1 MTSLTL
7 LRSIRTACF
16 AAVCC
21 VGFTT
26 STCSAD
32 ITFAVDFQ
40 ANENNGGVVASI
52 DDFASQDS
60 AIDLAASVNG
70 VLGDTFG
77 GFNGFND
84 LGETVSITGTA
95 TGGATPGAVSSTLTL
110 ASIGGGRNGTN
121 GAFGTDTGNSFGAPG
136 PGNPLSGILNDY
148 LAINNNDN
156 FSIDVDTSAI
166 VAGSTVTVVA
176 YAVGDQTDQVSVL
189 SLTAGGATQLSD
201 VTSVA
206 QPFQTFTFVQGVGE
220 TSFNLEVIN
229 NTAALGIDG
238 LGDNSVFAVL
248 NGFSVTSVAPDV
260 AAIPE
265 PSSLALLALASMGLV
280 VRRKR

>member
-32 ITFAVDFQ
+32 ITFAVDFL
-40 ANENNGGVVASI
+40 ANENDGGVVASI

-70 VLGDTFG
+70 VLGD
-77 GFNGFND
+77 NGLFSGLND
-84 LGETVSITGTA
+84 TVSITGTA
-95 TGGATPGAVSSTLTL
+95 TGGATPGAVSSTLTV
-110 ASIGGGRNGTN
+110 ATIGGGRTGTN
-121 GAFGTDTGNSFGAPG
+121 GAFGTDTGNSFGPPG

-148 LAINNNDN
+148 LAINGNDN

-189 SLTAGGATQLSD
+189 ALTAGGATQESD

-238 LGDNSVFAVL
+238 LGDNSVFSAL

>member
-32 ITFAVDFQ
+32 ITFAVDFL

-70 VLGDTFG
+70 VLGD
-77 GFNGFND
+77 NGLFSGLND
-84 LGETVSITGTA
+84 TVSITGTA

-110 ASIGGGRNGTN
+110 ATIGGGRAGTN
-121 GAFGTDTGNSFGAPG
+121 GAFGTDTGNSFGPPG

-148 LAINNNDN
+148 LAINGNDN

-176 YAVGDQTDQVSVL
+176 YSVGDQTDQVSVL
-189 SLTAGGATQLSD
+189 ALTAGGATQQSD
-201 VTSVA
+201 LTSVA

>member
-32 ITFAVDFQ
+32 ITFAVDFL

-70 VLGDTFG
+70 VLGD
-77 GFNGFND
+77 NGLFSGLND
-84 LGETVSITGTA
+84 TVSITGTA

-176 YAVGDQTDQVSVL
+176 YSVGDQIDQVSVL
-189 SLTAGGATQLSD
+189 ALTAGGATQQSD

-238 LGDNSVFAVL
+238 LGDNSVFSAL